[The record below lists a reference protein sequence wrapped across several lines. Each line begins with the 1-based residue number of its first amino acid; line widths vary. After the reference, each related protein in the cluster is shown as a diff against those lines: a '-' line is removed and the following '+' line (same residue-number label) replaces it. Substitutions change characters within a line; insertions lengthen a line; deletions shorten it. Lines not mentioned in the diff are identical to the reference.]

1 MNAPRQL
8 VIREVQLAFMLG
20 FMDIEPFRRALKA
33 GDVPAP
39 SEYVSGKPVW
49 RVVDLERR
57 YGVGFLDGSEVSEQD
72 VLAAIEGVQ

>member
-57 YGVGFLDGSEVSEQD
+57 YGVGFIDGAGTSEKDILD
-72 VLAAIEGVQ
+72 AIEAVG